1 MKKSKKTKI
10 KISLKEANA
19 ILQKEFSDIK
29 GNKIQININFAPH
42 PINEPTFTWQR
53 KYDNK
58 KAEAEKR

>member
-1 MKKSKKTKI
+1 MKKTKKTNI
-10 KISLKEANA
+10 KITPKEANS